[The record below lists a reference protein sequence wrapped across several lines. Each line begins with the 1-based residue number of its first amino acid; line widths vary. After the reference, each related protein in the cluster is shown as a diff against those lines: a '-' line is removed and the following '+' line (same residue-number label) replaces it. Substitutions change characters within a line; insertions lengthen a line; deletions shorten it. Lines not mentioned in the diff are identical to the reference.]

1 MLEVKAL
8 LFDVFGT
15 VVDWRT
21 GIAIEVQMI
30 AKKYNIELNADDFA
44 DAWRAEYQPAM
55 EQIRSG
61 KRSFTILDILHLE
74 NLKKIA
80 PRFNLNNL
88 SNEDLNFLVTAWHR
102 LPGWPDSSQGLNK
115 LKKKFILATQSNG
128 NIALMVNMAKYSNLS
143 WDVIL
148 GAEVLGH
155 YKPEPEAYIKACKA
169 LNLKPSE
176 CLMVAAHDNDLK
188 AASLQGMKTAYVHR
202 PFEYGKDKLFDIA
215 EVNDYKGNRNWDIMS
230 KDFNDLAFK
239 LGCEINIITTK

>member
-88 SNEDLNFLVTAWHR
+88 SNEDLNFLVSAWHR

-155 YKPEPEAYIKACKA
+155 YKPEPQAYIKACKA
-169 LNLKPSE
+169 LKLKPSE
-176 CLMVAAHDNDLK
+176 CLMVAAHDDDLK

-239 LGCEINIITTK
+239 LGC

>member
-21 GIAIEVQMI
+21 GIAIEAQMI

-88 SNEDLNFLVTAWHR
+88 SNEDLNFLVSAWHR

-155 YKPEPEAYIKACKA
+155 YKPEPQAYIKACKA

-176 CLMVAAHDNDLK
+176 CLMVAAHDDDLK

-202 PFEYGKDKLFDIA
+202 PFEYGKDKLFDLA

-239 LGCEINIITTK
+239 LGC

>member
-176 CLMVAAHDNDLK
+176 CLMVAAHDDDLK

-215 EVNDYKGNRNWDIMS
+215 KVNDYKGNRNWDIMS

-239 LGCEINIITTK
+239 LGC

>member
-1 MLEVKAL
+1 MLKVKAL

-88 SNEDLNFLVTAWHR
+88 SNEDLNFLVSAWHR

-155 YKPEPEAYIKACKA
+155 YKPEPQAYIKACKA

-176 CLMVAAHDNDLK
+176 CLMVAAHDDDLK

-239 LGCEINIITTK
+239 LGC

>member
-88 SNEDLNFLVTAWHR
+88 SNEDLNFLVSAWHR

-155 YKPEPEAYIKACKA
+155 YKPEPQAYIKACKA

-176 CLMVAAHDNDLK
+176 CLMVAAHDDDLK

-202 PFEYGKDKLFDIA
+202 PFEYGKDKLFDLA

-239 LGCEINIITTK
+239 LGC